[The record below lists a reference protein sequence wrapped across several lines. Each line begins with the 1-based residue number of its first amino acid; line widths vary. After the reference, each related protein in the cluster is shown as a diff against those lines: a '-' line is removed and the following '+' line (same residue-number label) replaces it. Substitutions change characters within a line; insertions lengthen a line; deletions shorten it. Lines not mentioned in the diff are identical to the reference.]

1 MGNCIITRRV
11 YGEAVVPKVPVLNAN
26 FPEDHTYNRVTQA
39 DPDTIEL
46 TVMISE
52 AGIPAEYSYQWYK
65 NGSKIDGATN
75 ENYIINSNE
84 FTLGQTRYYCI
95 VSSAAGNVQSRES
108 IITFQNKPTLNGSYP
123 VDSTLAAASGATVS
137 VLVTS
142 GYPTN
147 YTYQWYKNGAIIS
160 GANSSSYNISS
171 VAMGK
176 TTYYCSVTNSVG
188 TTNSRTCTITGIKT
202 PVLTASLPADA
213 TTVASATG
221 QATFSVKV
229 STQGYPTNYT
239 YQWYKNN
246 SPISG
251 ATSSSYTATGL
262 TSQQTATFY
271 CKVTNSA
278 GTVQSRTATLTVQ
291 SYLPAYTYTGQHQL
305 INDGNFN
312 WRIKFLTSGTLT
324 FSSLGSANGKGLNVF
339 LVGGGGGGSTWYGGG
354 AGGGYTKTAHASPTI
369 NTQYNI
375 VVGAGGTPNGG
386 NGNQGGTSSAFGIN
400 AAGGYGSCFQHG
412 RRYPNRGGDGG
423 SGGAACYWYTYPGG
437 TNGGNGH
444 DAYDSTWQ
452 DNCAGGRGQITAP
465 GPNKETG
472 NTYEFG
478 ENNGNVNYLYA
489 GGGGTTNSNGDGDT
503 EGGAG
508 GGGKGRQNGVT
519 NRGGGCGGGNTSGG
533 SGIVVIRNAR

>member
-26 FPEDHTYNRVTQA
+26 FPENHTYNRVTQE
-39 DPDTIEL
+39 DPATIEL
-46 TVMISE
+46 TVIISE
-52 AGIPAEYSYQWYK
+52 AGIPAQYSYQWYK
-65 NGSKIDGATN
+65 NGTKIEEATN

-84 FTLGQTRYYCI
+84 FVLGQTRYYCMI
-95 VSSAAGNVQSRES
+95 SNAAGVVQSKES
-108 IITFQNKPTLNGSYP
+108 IITFQDKPALNSSYP

-137 VLVTS
+137 VAVNS

-147 YTYQWYKNGAIIS
+147 YTYQWYKNGSIIS

-171 VAMGK
+171 VDMGQN
-176 TTYYCSVTNSVG
+176 TYYCAVTNSVG
-188 TTNSRTCTITGIKT
+188 TTNSRTCTITGIQK
-202 PVLTASLPADA
+202 PVLTANLPADVVIMA
-213 TTVASATG
+213 NAAG
-221 QATFSVKV
+221 QAVFSVGI
-229 STQGYPTNYT
+229 SSQGYPTNYT

-246 SPISG
+246 SPIGG
-251 ATSSSYTATGL
+251 ATGSSYTATGL
-262 TSQQTATFY
+262 TTQQSATFY
-271 CKVTNSA
+271 CIVTNSA
-278 GTVQSRTATLTVQ
+278 GSVQSRTATLTVQ
-291 SYLPAYTYTGQHQL
+291 SYLPTYTYTGQHQL

-324 FSSLGSANGKGLNVF
+324 FSSLGNATGKGLNVF

-354 AGGGYTKTAHASPTI
+354 AGGGYTRTVYASPAI

-375 VVGAGGTPNGG
+375 VVGAGGTPGG
-386 NGNQGGTSSAFGIN
+386 GTGNQGGTSSAFGYN
-400 AAGGYGSCFQHG
+400 AAGGYGSCSKGGGTWANQ
-412 RRYPNRGGDGG
+412 GGDGG
-423 SGGAACYWYTYPGG
+423 SGGSACYWWTYPGG

-444 DAYDSTWQ
+444 DAYNANWQ
-452 DNCAGGRGQITAP
+452 ETCGGGRGQIALP
-465 GPNKETG
+465 GPNGETG

-478 ENNGNVNYLYA
+478 EENGNVDYLYA